1 MKLEKRLELLKEKV
15 QDDDFLKGR
24 GISKQVTELAV
35 NYGMLE
41 GVDGEY
47 MRYQLQFY
55 NNIGKKETSS

>member
-15 QDDDFLKGR
+15 QDDDFLKER